1 MVSRIVSV
9 VVIIAAIIV
18 IVAGAV
24 QNRAVEH
31 KREVIRR
38 TTPDGMAPRS
48 GVRNI
53 DRFANDPVVVP
64 CATMNAAPLHNPMLR
79 LFLVG
84 AGQNQASDHDLFS
97 LSVPSA
103 VVVVPQGHDAKNV
116 VRRAQQYGSPV
127 FLQLDGR
134 LQAGQIQR
142 DRARFGAIAG
152 YAGRDASAAREALSG
167 SGLSFF
173 DERGDAAAGAY
184 RAAGIRYFG
193 RSVTADND
201 EGSGYIAFML
211 KRAVTMS
218 RSCGAL
224 NVLMRANH
232 NSLKAAGK
240 ALNETPI
247 GDAFT
252 LPQ

>member
-9 VVIIAAIIV
+9 VVIIAAIVV
-18 IVAGAV
+18 IIAGAI
-24 QNRAVEH
+24 QNRVIEH
-31 KREVIRR
+31 QREVIRR
-38 TTPDGMAPRS
+38 TTPDGMAPHS
-48 GVRNI
+48 GIRNI
-53 DRFANDPVVVP
+53 DRFADDPVVVP

-84 AGQNQASDHDLFS
+84 AGQNQISDHDLFS

-103 VVVVPQGHDAKNV
+103 VVVVPKGRDAKNV

-127 FLQLDGR
+127 FIQLDGALGSR
-134 LQAGQIQR
+134 QIQQ
-142 DRARFGAIAG
+142 DRARFGGIAG
-152 YAGRDASAAREALSG
+152 YAGRDASAARMALAG

-173 DERGDAAAGAY
+173 DERGDAAAASY

-193 RSVTADND
+193 RAVTADND
-201 EGSGYIAFML
+201 EGNGYISFML

-218 RSCGAL
+218 RSCGPL

-232 NSLKAAGK
+232 NSLKAAAK

>member
-9 VVIIAAIIV
+9 VVIIAALIV
-18 IVAGAV
+18 IVAGAL
-24 QNRAVEH
+24 QNRVIEQ

-38 TTPDGMAPRS
+38 TTPDGMAPHS
-48 GVRNI
+48 GIRNR
-53 DRFANDPVVVP
+53 DRFADDPVVVP
-64 CATMNAAPLHNPMLR
+64 CATMNAAPVQNPMLR

-84 AGQNQASDHDLFS
+84 AGENQASDHDLFS

-103 VVVVPQGHDAKNV
+103 IVVAPRGRDAKNV
-116 VRRAQQYGSPV
+116 VQRAKKYGSPV
-127 FLQLDGR
+127 FLQLYGR

-142 DRARFGAIAG
+142 DRAYFGAFAG
-152 YAGRDASAAREALSG
+152 YAGRDASAAREALIG

-173 DERGDAAAGAY
+173 DERSDAEAQAY
-184 RAAGIRYFG
+184 RDAGIRYFG

-201 EGSGYIAFML
+201 EGSGYISFML

-218 RSCGAL
+218 RSCGPL

-232 NSLKAAGK
+232 RSLKAAGK
-240 ALNETPI
+240 ALNETPV